1 MVDSQSKK
9 YPLKQVLLIF
19 LGGGMG
25 SVLRYLISIHLN
37 SSENQLYLGTFLV
50 NILGCL
56 LLGVIAGLSLRNS
69 WLSGETALMLGVGF
83 CGGFTTFS
91 TFGLEMQTLLREG
104 HIGMFLLYTVGSLV
118 VGMLLVGLGLWLAK
132 SL

>member
-1 MVDSQSKK
+1 MIESQSKI

-25 SVLRYLISIHLN
+25 SVLRYLISTQLN

-50 NILGCL
+50 NRLGCL
-56 LLGVIAGLSLRNS
+56 LLGILVGLSLRSTWMTN
-69 WLSGETALMLGVGF
+69 ETTLLLGVGF

-91 TFGLEMQTLLREG
+91 TFSLEVYTLLREG
-104 HIGMFLLYTVGSLV
+104 HFGMFLLYTGAS
-118 VGMLLVGLGLWLAK
+118 LLVGLLLVALGIWL
-132 SL
+132 SRGI